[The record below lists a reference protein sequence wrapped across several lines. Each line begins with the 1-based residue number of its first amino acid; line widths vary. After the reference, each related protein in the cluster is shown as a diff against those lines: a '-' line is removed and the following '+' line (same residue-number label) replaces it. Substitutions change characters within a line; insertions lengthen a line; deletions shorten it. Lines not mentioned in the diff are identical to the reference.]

1 MSDFDPA
8 KPVQTR
14 DGRKAR
20 IVCKD
25 VKHEGGGVIL
35 ALITRVNCDEED
47 SFSYLPDGRWW
58 AKSADRELDLIN
70 IPETHEVMVYFF
82 QTGSGHIHAGNTN
95 TSGDAFASKL
105 FKVTEGEF
113 D

>member
-1 MSDFDPA
+1 MTFDPS

-20 IVCKD
+20 IVCTD
-25 VKHEGGGVIL
+25 QKHEGGGSIL
-35 ALITRVNCDEED
+35 ALIAREHGDTED

-58 AKSADRELDLIN
+58 ANNSDTSLDLIN
-70 IPETHEVMVYFF
+70 IPETHEVVIYQHEFI
-82 QTGSGHIHAGNTN
+82 GGGLYWSGTN
-95 TSGDAFASKL
+95 THGNATASKL
-105 FKVTEGEF
+105 VSFTEGEF